1 MELNRGRLKATLV
14 AGRIRPTDEALATLS
29 AGLSTISY
37 GYHIERVISEGA
49 KTEAERRKEL
59 SQTIKVKR
67 VCARSAFLTN
77 SFWRCAS
84 VS

>member
-1 MELNRGRLKATLV
+1 MELNRGRLKATLI

-29 AGLSTISY
+29 AGLSTISH

-59 SQTIKVKR
+59 SQLHAALRTAISIDRK
-67 VCARSAFLTN
+67 
-77 SFWRCAS
+77 S
-84 VS
+84 VV

>member
-29 AGLSTISY
+29 AGLSTISH

-49 KTEAERRKEL
+49 KTEAERRKL
-59 SQTIKVKR
+59 SQLH
-67 VCARSAFLTN
+67 AALLLRSVFSMLT
-77 SFWRCAS
+77 
-84 VS
+84 